1 MPSSIISNVTKNKD
15 ELWKTATLTSFKTIN
30 AISFNLPQVCSSVP
44 PFVFA
49 VLFVSSFQ
57 VLTCHF
63 YVSLSFVAVHIVCSL
78 THIVWVSNG
87 TKHNITYLPL
97 SPFHIFTDLSNAA
110 LAIRRPSGEKLT
122 WFIKAW
128 WPVIRAKGFLLSSG
142 SHRKRVKSS
151 EPDTNRS
158 LLPPCT
164 KLNKNGLSW
173 LSTIKEELEELS
185 QWVISEMF
193 AVYRKILSY

>member
-1 MPSSIISNVTKNKD
+1 MAKS
-15 ELWKTATLTSFKTIN
+15 KTRTKTIGKGVKRAKN
-30 AISFNLPQVCSSVP
+30 AYT
-44 PFVFA
+44 
-49 VLFVSSFQ
+49 VLLLSLCIFCVIYTFFSSFDP
-57 VLTCHF
+57 
-63 YVSLSFVAVHIVCSL
+63 SFSCFTQFRAVHTVWILINFV
-78 THIVWVSNG
+78 THILWVPNG
-87 TKHNITYLPL
+87 TKHNVTYLPL

-158 LLPPCT
+158 PLPPCT
-164 KLNKNGLSW
+164 TLNKSRLSW
-173 LSTIKEELEELS
+173 WSTITLFALSLEEELKLS
-185 QWVISEMF
+185 QWTVSEVF
-193 AVYRKILSY
+193 PVYRKILKID

>member
-1 MPSSIISNVTKNKD
+1 MNNLKSNVPF
-15 ELWKTATLTSFKTIN
+15 SFKTSKRVNELSNEGTFALNVERPLNCKMQKNAKLCYCTQVEPCMTLILTEIKEIKDIIMLLVVGVTLTYSRPNYIVHTVWILIN
-30 AISFNLPQVCSSVP
+30 
-44 PFVFA
+44 FV
-49 VLFVSSFQ
+49 
-57 VLTCHF
+57 
-63 YVSLSFVAVHIVCSL
+63 
-78 THIVWVSNG
+78 THILWVPNG
-87 TKHNITYLPL
+87 TKHNVTYLPL

-158 LLPPCT
+158 PLPPCT
-164 KLNKNGLSW
+164 KLNKNRLSW
-173 LSTIKEELEELS
+173 WSTIKL
-185 QWVISEMF
+185 F
-193 AVYRKILSY
+193 AL

>member
-1 MPSSIISNVTKNKD
+1 MNFERLPDWQVFKNQCNLFQSSSSLSLCASFCICCVVFI
-15 ELWKTATLTSFKTIN
+15 TSFK
-30 AISFNLPQVCSSVP
+30 
-44 PFVFA
+44 
-49 VLFVSSFQ
+49 VS
-57 VLTCHF
+57 TCHF
-63 YVSLSFVAVHIVCSL
+63 YVSLSFVAVH
-78 THIVWVSNG
+78 TVWILILLVKQILWVPNG
-87 TKHNITYLPL
+87 TKHNVTYLPL

-164 KLNKNGLSW
+164 TLNKNRLSW
-173 LSTIKEELEELS
+173 WSTIKL
-185 QWVISEMF
+185 F
-193 AVYRKILSY
+193 AL